1 MAAVDDDDLIDEER
15 LISLLEF
22 SPDVQEAI
30 DQVEKWNIIDLN
42 MIVIDVIFTLIVIV
56 ILSTIHDT
64 VYRCLGSVHIQLDL

>member
-42 MIVIDVIFTLIVIV
+42 MIVIIDVIFTLIV

>member
-42 MIVIDVIFTLIVIV
+42 MIVIDGIFTLI
-56 ILSTIHDT
+56 LSTIT
-64 VYRCLGSVHIQLDL
+64 IQCTGV

>member
-30 DQVEKWNIIDLN
+30 DQVEKWNIIDLWLN
-42 MIVIDVIFTLIVIV
+42 FIEEEEMF
-56 ILSTIHDT
+56 
-64 VYRCLGSVHIQLDL
+64 YY

>member
-1 MAAVDDDDLIDEER
+1 LIDEER

-42 MIVIDVIFTLIVIV
+42 MIVIDGIFTLI
-56 ILSTIHDT
+56 LSTIT
-64 VYRCLGSVHIQLDL
+64 IQCTGV

>member
-30 DQVEKWNIIDLN
+30 DQVRIDSLSGAKRPGFSFKICPREN
-42 MIVIDVIFTLIVIV
+42 LI
-56 ILSTIHDT
+56 T
-64 VYRCLGSVHIQLDL
+64 

>member
-42 MIVIDVIFTLIVIV
+42 MIVIDVIFTLIVI
-56 ILSTIHDT
+56 LSTIHDT

>member
-42 MIVIDVIFTLIVIV
+42 MIVIDVIFTLIVI
-56 ILSTIHDT
+56 LSTIQCT
-64 VYRCLGSVHIQLDL
+64 GV

>member
-42 MIVIDVIFTLIVIV
+42 IIVIDVIFTLI
-56 ILSTIHDT
+56 LSTIQCT
-64 VYRCLGSVHIQLDL
+64 GV

>member
-30 DQVEKWNIIDLN
+30 DQVEKLNIID
-42 MIVIDVIFTLIVIV
+42 
-56 ILSTIHDT
+56 
-64 VYRCLGSVHIQLDL
+64 DLTW

>member
-42 MIVIDVIFTLIVIV
+42 IILIVIDVIFTLI
-56 ILSTIHDT
+56 LSTIQCT
-64 VYRCLGSVHIQLDL
+64 GV